1 MGLNLDLVGRR
12 MEARTH
18 AYTWKDCV
26 LYALGVGA
34 RTERELDFVFEAAGP
49 PRVTDTSRPEVASG
63 LKVLPT
69 FAVVPS
75 FTAMLDV
82 AGRLGANMA
91 MVVHGEQTI
100 RLHRAIPPSG
110 TFSTVAEVKGI
121 YDKGKGAL
129 CVVEAVTT
137 DDKGAPVFD
146 NVFSIF
152 VRGAGGFGGE
162 RGPETVAIEPP
173 ADATPAF
180 AITERTSPEQAALY
194 RLSGDLNPLHI
205 APQLAK
211 LAGFDRPV
219 LHGLCTYGF
228 AGRAVLAGACGGDPA
243 KLRSFA
249 ARFSAPVFPGDEL
262 TTSGWPSGSGR
273 WIVRT
278 VNQDGKVVLSNAV
291 ADVTT

>member
-1 MGLNLDLVGRR
+1 MNFDLVGRT
-12 MEARTH
+12 MEPLTH
-18 AYTWKDCV
+18 SYTWKDCV

-34 RTERELDFVFEAAGP
+34 RVDRELDFLFEASGP
-49 PRVTDTSRPEVASG
+49 R
-63 LKVLPT
+63 VLPT

-75 FTAMLDV
+75 FTAMLNV

-100 RLHRAIPPSG
+100 RLHRAIPPNG
-110 TFSTVAEVKGI
+110 TFTTTAEVKGI

-129 CVVEAVTT
+129 AVVEAKTV

-152 VRGAGGFGGE
+152 VRGAGGFGGD
-162 RGPETVAIEPP
+162 RGPETVAIEAPDRAP
-173 ADATPAF
+173 DF
-180 AITERTSPEQAALY
+180 SITERTSPEQAAIY

-205 APQLAK
+205 APSFAS
-211 LAGFDRPV
+211 AVGFPRPI

-228 AGRAVLAGACGGDPA
+228 AGRAVVQGACGGDPSRL
-243 KLRSFA
+243 KSFA

-262 TTSGWPSGSGR
+262 TTSGWSVDGK

-278 VNQDGKVVLSNAV
+278 TNQDGKVVLSNAI
-291 ADVTT
+291 ADVS

>member
-1 MGLNLDLVGRR
+1 MALDLDLVGKR
-12 MEARTH
+12 MDARTH

-34 RTERELDFVFEAAGP
+34 RTDKELDFLFEAAGP
-49 PRVTDTSRPEVASG
+49 
-63 LKVLPT
+63 KVLPT

-100 RLHRAIPPSG
+100 RLHRAIPASG
-110 TFSTVAEVKGI
+110 TFTTVAEVKGI

-129 CVVEAVTT
+129 AVVEAKTT

-152 VRGAGGFGGE
+152 VRGAGGFGGD
-162 RGPETVAIEPP
+162 RGPETIAIDPP
-173 ADATPAF
+173 ADRAPAF
-180 AITERTSPEQAALY
+180 TITERTSPEQAAIY

-205 APQLAK
+205 APSFA
-211 LAGFDRPV
+211 AAVGFPKPI

-228 AGRAVLAGACGGDPA
+228 AGRAVVQGACGGDPA
-243 KLRSFA
+243 RLRSFA

-262 TTSGWPSGSGR
+262 TTSGWDAGGGR

-278 VNQDGKVVLSNAV
+278 ANQDGKVVLSNAV

>member
-1 MGLNLDLVGRR
+1 MGLNLDLVGKR
-12 MEARTH
+12 MDARTH
-18 AYTWKDCV
+18 AYAWKDCV

-34 RTERELDFVFEAAGP
+34 RVDKELDFLFEAAGP
-49 PRVTDTSRPEVASG
+49 
-63 LKVLPT
+63 KVLPT

-82 AGRLGANMA
+82 AGKLGANMA

-100 RLHRAIPPSG
+100 RLHRAIPANG
-110 TFSTVAEVKGI
+110 TFTTIAEVKGI

-129 CVVEAVTT
+129 AVVEAKTV
-137 DDKGAPVFD
+137 DEKGAPVFD

-152 VRGAGGFGGE
+152 VRGAGGFGGD
-162 RGPETVAIEPP
+162 RGPETVAIDPP
-173 ADATPAF
+173 DRSPDFT
-180 AITERTSPEQAALY
+180 ITERTSPEQAAIY

-205 APQLAK
+205 APSFAN
-211 LAGFDRPV
+211 AVGFPKPI

-228 AGRAVLAGACGGDPA
+228 AGRAVVQGACGGDPA
-243 KLRSFA
+243 RLRSFA

-262 TTSGWPSGSGR
+262 ATSGWDAGGGR

-278 VNQDGKVVLSNAV
+278 ANQDGKVVLSNA
-291 ADVTT
+291 ACDVTT